1 MKDDALAELLAKQA
15 ITEQLYTYCRAFD
28 RLDDELALTVWHAD
42 GTVQYANGE
51 LQPIAQYLGP
61 STAVRRNLD
70 NCSHQV
76 TNILIKVRGQ
86 RAVSEAYVTASLQE
100 QPVDG
105 KLGENLYR
113 GRYIDRWSCRDGR
126 WAIDHRQ
133 FVPDSY
139 TRIECSAALVGT
151 PFLAIARRD
160 RDDPAYRA
168 WAEIDAAQ

>member
-1 MKDDALAELLAKQA
+1 MNDESLAELLAKQA

-28 RLDDELALTVWHAD
+28 RLDDELALSVWHPD

-51 LQPIAQYLGP
+51 KQPIAQYLGF
-61 STAVRRNLD
+61 STAVRRGLE

-76 TNILIKVRGQ
+76 TNILIRVRND

-100 QPVDG
+100 KPVDG
-105 KLGENLYR
+105 KLRENLYR
-113 GRYIDRWSCRDGR
+113 GRYIDRWSRRNGR

-139 TRIECSAALVGT
+139 TRIECSAELVGT
-151 PFLAIARRD
+151 PFLSIARRD
-160 RDDPAYRA
+160 RDDPVYRA
-168 WAEIDAAQ
+168 WAELDAPQ